1 MDAEGVRDGQ
11 EHRREHHD
19 HRQRIR
25 HEAAQE
31 DEERNEQQGD
41 RRVRRDGAE
50 ERTHAL
56 RDVVQ
61 GQEPREGHRDADQHR
76 GRPGEGR
83 GTDKRRGNVLPR
95 QLAVNEQADEQRPE
109 YAHFGGFGGSEHAP
123 VDAAK
128 DDRRGRQRPL
138 AVPDGL
144 AQADNGEL
152 FVRALIAALLGDA
165 VRGDAHKARQHEAGD
180 KSGHEQPGD
189 GCVCHDAVNDHRVA
203 RRDQD
208 AERAARG
215 GDGRGVVLTVSGGD
229 HAGDHDAADGGCGG
243 GAGAAERREDHA
255 GEDGHHGE
263 AAADV
268 AHRLLGDFNDFT
280 GNPGGLHEEPGH
292 HETDGGDERELV
304 HARVQVLGDELHRK
318 RHPDHRDDGRK
329 PDNAEQRQAKQH
341 EEDE

>member
-19 HRQRIR
+19 HRQRVG

-31 DEERNEQQGD
+31 DEERDEQQGD

-109 YAHFGGFGGSEHAP
+109 HAHFGGFGGGKYAA
-123 VDAAK
+123 VDAAE
-128 DDRRGRQRPL
+128 DDHRSRQRPL
-138 AVPDGL
+138 AVPNRLEQAVDGKPF
-144 AQADNGEL
+144 AG
-152 FVRALIAALLGDA
+152 ALIAALAGDA
-165 VRGDAHKARQHEAGD
+165 IGGDAHG
-180 KSGHEQPGD
+180 SGHYETGDEARHEQSGD
-189 GCVCHDAVNDHRVA
+189 GRVGHDAVNDHGIA

-208 AERAARG
+208 AERPARG
-215 GDGRGVVLTVSGGD
+215 GDGGGVVLAVSRAD
-229 HAGDHDAADGGCGG
+229 HAGDHDAADGRGSG